1 PPGVRLG
8 TSPKGTRMAFFL
20 GALAFVVA
28 LLASVMLHEG
38 GHLLTA
44 KRFGM
49 KATQYFVGFGPTLW
63 STRRGETE
71 YGVKAIPLGGFV
83 KIVGYTPLE
92 EIDEADRPR
101 AFYRQPAPRRA
112 VVIGA
117 GVAANF
123 AFAFLLLMA

>member
-1 PPGVRLG
+1 
-8 TSPKGTRMAFFL
+8 MAFVL
-20 GALAFVVA
+20 GAAAFVVA
-28 LLASVMLHEG
+28 LLVSVMLHEG

-92 EIDEADRPR
+92 EIDPADRPR
-101 AFYRQPAPRRA
+101 AFYRQPGRRRA
-112 VVIGA
+112 VVI
-117 GVAANF
+117 VAASSPTSCSRSCC
-123 AFAFLLLMA
+123 

>member
-1 PPGVRLG
+1 
-8 TSPKGTRMAFFL
+8 MAFFL
-20 GALAFVVA
+20 GAVAFVVA

-44 KRFGM
+44 KRYGM

-101 AFYRQPAPRRA
+101 AFYRQPVSRRA

-117 GVAANF
+117 SSPTSCSRSCCS
-123 AFAFLLLMA
+123 